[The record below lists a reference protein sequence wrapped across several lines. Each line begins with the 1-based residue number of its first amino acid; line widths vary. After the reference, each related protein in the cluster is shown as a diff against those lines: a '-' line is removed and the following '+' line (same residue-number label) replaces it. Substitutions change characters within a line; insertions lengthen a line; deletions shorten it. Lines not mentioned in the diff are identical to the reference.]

1 MIRSCCIQ
9 GLLVIYILP
18 LIKDALCSHHEEQLH
33 EKIFDGYNPLIRP
46 VRRVEETI
54 TVQFSIALLQVISVV
69 EKEQVMKT
77 NVWLQVKWYDYQLQ
91 WPREK
96 YGGIGSIRVPP
107 DKVWTPGTRTL

>member
-54 TVQFSIALLQVISVV
+54 TVQFSIALLQVISV
-69 EKEQVMKT
+69 
-77 NVWLQVKWYDYQLQ
+77 KWYDYQLQ